1 MMRAVK
7 VWDLPTRVFHWS
19 LVVLVVTSWL
29 TAEDEGPLYVV
40 HTLSGYLVFLLL
52 LFRLAW
58 GWLGN
63 ERARFRDFVRPWPAV
78 RAYLGGLM
86 RLQPDRSLGHNPLG
100 GWMVVLLLAILLA
113 IALTGMIGAAREPGA
128 LLAGIV
134 PRAVAGIFRELHE
147 GLANF
152 LYLLVAVH
160 VVGVLL
166 DWLLT
171 GDNLI
176 RAMVNGRKPA
186 EDGIVAADA
195 RGGSAVVALV
205 LVAILA
211 VLGAYMVARTT
222 F

>member
-1 MMRAVK
+1 MMRDVK

-29 TAEDEGPLYVV
+29 TGEDEGPLYVV

-86 RLQPDRSLGHNPLG
+86 RLKPDRSLGHNPLG
-100 GWMVVLLLAILLA
+100 GWMVVLLLAMLVA
-113 IALTGMIGAAREPGA
+113 IALTGVIGAAQEPGA
-128 LLAGIV
+128 LFNGVVGRPTSRL
-134 PRAVAGIFRELHE
+134 FRELHE
-147 GLANF
+147 TLANL
-152 LYLLVAVH
+152 LYFLVALH
-160 VVGVLL
+160 VAGVLL
-166 DWLLT
+166 DWFLT

-176 RAMVNGRKPA
+176 RAMIDGRKPA

-195 RGGSAVVALV
+195 PGGGLATALV

-211 VLGAYMVARTT
+211 ALGTYMVANTT